1 MRIATVA
8 LALALLAT
16 PTLAADHQ
24 VRMLLSGAAGPT
36 VFEPS
41 LVRVAVGDTVTFV
54 PSAGMQNAESIPGM
68 LPAGATPFQ
77 GGINEPVTVRFDAA
91 GTYGVECRKH
101 FNIGMVALVVVGDA
115 PPDTTVVAD
124 ARLPFRARERFLEM
138 LEAEPE

>member
-8 LALALLAT
+8 LAFALLAT

-24 VRMLLSGAAGPT
+24 VRMLLGGTAGPT

-41 LVRVAVGDTVTFV
+41 IIRVAVGDTVTFV
-54 PSAGMQNAESIPGM
+54 PSAAMQNAETIPGM
-68 LPAGATPFQ
+68 LPEGAAPFQ
-77 GGINEPVTVRFDAA
+77 GGVNETVTVSFDAP

-115 PPDTTVVAD
+115 PPDATVVAE
-124 ARLPFRARERFLEM
+124 AKLPFRARERFLEM
-138 LEAEPE
+138 LEAQAD